1 MAAEEAKLEEA
12 RGRLPVTAKLGE
24 ILRVKNMRS
33 PGSIFRAWDADGS
46 EQISPIE
53 FRDQM
58 RALGLEATDIEIDEM
73 FREFDSDDSGFLDAP
88 EIKVRSWRCVTV
100 CNCM

>member
-1 MAAEEAKLEEA
+1 MEEKLEEA

-33 PGSIFRAWDADGS
+33 PGSIFRAWDTDGS
-46 EQISPIE
+46 QLISPIE

-58 RALGLEATDIEIDEM
+58 RSLGLEATDGEIDEM
-73 FREFDSDDSGFLDAP
+73 FRE
-88 EIKVRSWRCVTV
+88 VRACNRHVECYTAVTHRLRTGSRR
-100 CNCM
+100 